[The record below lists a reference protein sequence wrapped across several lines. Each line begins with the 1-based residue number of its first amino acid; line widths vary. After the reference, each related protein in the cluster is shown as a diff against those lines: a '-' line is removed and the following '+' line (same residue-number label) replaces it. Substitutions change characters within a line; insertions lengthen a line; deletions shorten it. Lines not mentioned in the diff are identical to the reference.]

1 MDWEPGE
8 DALPQLGIWA
18 LPGKTWAPEVIE
30 VMDGYVL
37 FYTAADQTSGRQ
49 CIGRAVAAEP
59 AGPFVD
65 DSKGSV
71 RMPAGTGRSI
81 APNPV
86 RTPDGSLYLYWKSD
100 GNCCG
105 EPVDIWGQ
113 ELDARA
119 AALVGRPVAML
130 SNTQAW
136 EGDLG
141 RGAANGRER
150 HGSCPVLR
158 GECVQH

>member
-30 VMDGYVL
+30 VMDGYVCS
-37 FYTAADQTSGRQ
+37 TPPPIRRRVGNASAGQSPRSRQ
-49 CIGRAVAAEP
+49 GHSSTTRK
-59 AGPFVD
+59 GPFVCQPEL
-65 DSKGSV
+65 G
-71 RMPAGTGRSI
+71 GSI

-130 SNTQAW
+130 SNSQAW